1 MSKRGKSSPLTANH
15 NNLTQILIDH
25 GLAALGDAYVNLV
38 YSLALSQRN
47 GKPTGEKVKGTI
59 LAEALRK
66 ATLRQYLPSKMDSHA
81 MADAAEALMVYV
93 WLNGQITIAETTQI
107 LEKAENP
114 IEGFAQ
120 LLKTIKARVTFP

>member
-15 NNLTQILIDH
+15 NNLTQILTDH

-38 YSLALSQRN
+38 YSLALSQKN
-47 GKPTGEKVKGTI
+47 GRPIGEKVKGTI

-93 WLNGQITIAETTQI
+93 WLNGQITIAETIQI